1 MRIAITSQNFKTI
14 TGHAGKT
21 RRFLVY
27 ETDSQG
33 LPTEVD
39 RIDLPAEMSLHAY
52 HGEDHPLFLARL
64 EALITQGAGQG
75 FVQRLSRHGIRV
87 FVTSE
92 SDPVQAASRVAAGV
106 ALAPGLPHDHEHDD
120 EHEPGHNQV
129 GTSARSAW
137 GDPASRPCLSNPRV
151 HEAPPCR
158 VRCAPDP
165 IPEGGC
171 G

>member
-27 ETDSQG
+27 ETDSQC
-33 LPTEVD
+33 LPTEVE

-52 HGEDHPLFLARL
+52 HGDDHPLFLSGL

-75 FVQRLSRHGIRV
+75 FLQRLSRHGIRV

-92 SDPVQAASRVAAGV
+92 ADPVQAASRVAAGLP
-106 ALAPGLPHDHEHDD
+106 LAPGLPHDHDHGHDHVPD
-120 EHEPGHNQV
+120 HGLGQV
-129 GTSARSAW
+129 RLAGL
-137 GDPASRPCLSNPRV
+137 GQPALFVQPKG
-151 HEAPPCR
+151 A
-158 VRCAPDP
+158 
-165 IPEGGC
+165 
-171 G
+171 

>member
-27 ETDSQG
+27 ETDSQC
-33 LPTEVD
+33 LPTEVE

-52 HGEDHPLFLARL
+52 HGDDHPLFLSGL

-75 FVQRLSRHGIRV
+75 FLQRLSRHGIRV

-92 SDPVQAASRVAAGV
+92 ADPVQAASRVAAGLP
-106 ALAPGLPHDHEHDD
+106 LAPGVPHDHDHD
-120 EHEPGHNQV
+120 HGHDHVPDHGLGQV
-129 GTSARSAW
+129 RLAGL
-137 GDPASRPCLSNPRV
+137 GQPALFVQPKG
-151 HEAPPCR
+151 A
-158 VRCAPDP
+158 
-165 IPEGGC
+165 
-171 G
+171 

>member
-27 ETDSQG
+27 ETDSQC
-33 LPTEVD
+33 LPTEVE

-52 HGEDHPLFLARL
+52 HGEDHPLFLAGL
-64 EALITQGAGQG
+64 ESLITQGAGQG

-120 EHEPGHNQV
+120 EHAPGHNQGRNLGQV
-129 GTSARSAW
+129 RLAGRGQPAVLVQPKSA
-137 GDPASRPCLSNPRV
+137 
-151 HEAPPCR
+151 
-158 VRCAPDP
+158 
-165 IPEGGC
+165 
-171 G
+171 

>member
-21 RRFLVY
+21 RRFLIY
-27 ETDSQG
+27 ETDSQCQ
-33 LPTEVD
+33 PTEVD

-64 EALITQGAGQG
+64 DALITQGAGQG
-75 FVQRLSRHGIRV
+75 FVQRLNRQGIRV

-106 ALAPGLPHDHEHDD
+106 ALAPGLPHDHEHHDG
-120 EHEPGHNQV
+120 HEPGHGHGQGHDHGQNRNLGQV
-129 GTSARSAW
+129 HLAGP
-137 GDPASRPCLSNPRV
+137 GQPALFVQPKG
-151 HEAPPCR
+151 A
-158 VRCAPDP
+158 
-165 IPEGGC
+165 
-171 G
+171 

>member
-27 ETDSQG
+27 ETDSQC
-33 LPTEVD
+33 LPTEVE

-52 HGEDHPLFLARL
+52 HGEDHPLFLAGL
-64 EALITQGAGQG
+64 ESLITQGAGQG

-106 ALAPGLPHDHEHDD
+106 ALAPGLPHNHDHGHDHVPD
-120 EHEPGHNQV
+120 HGLGQV
-129 GTSARSAW
+129 RLAGL
-137 GDPASRPCLSNPRV
+137 GQPALFVQPKG
-151 HEAPPCR
+151 A
-158 VRCAPDP
+158 
-165 IPEGGC
+165 
-171 G
+171 